1 MAANKA
7 PEITRV
13 YTTDGT
19 ANWGSVV
26 IVCKDEYRGEY
37 TVTLDRADRSTVLAS
52 GKKIGAFI
60 GHGSP
65 MGFQLDTMR
74 NLVAGKTSGN
84 PIPPTASAPAP
95 KAQAVAPKAVPVNG
109 NLDSAVADIVRIVL
123 QSATVGTDPAE
134 LQGLRDEIAKLQ
146 GEIGTLREQV
156 VASAPTQF
164 VVNTVPTVQLQGVQ
178 HREFRKVLTM
188 VAQGDNVYL
197 CGPAGS
203 GKSTIPEQIAEV
215 LGLRFAAQSCGQ
227 TDAKF
232 DYVGYRDGN
241 GVLHGTLFR
250 DMWENGGLFLLDE
263 MDNASPDLLV
273 TLNQALAN
281 GQMAFPDGMIRKHER
296 FVCMGAGNTY
306 GNGATAQFVGR
317 SPQDGA
323 FLNRFTKWVVNVD
336 ERVEDAMLGSIVMD
350 SEVLANWK
358 GIVRKARA
366 NAERHGLRVMVTP
379 RDAMRGAKLL
389 ATGEFSYTEAVRS
402 QWGFGMDE
410 STWNKVHEGVA
421 L

>member
-7 PEITRV
+7 PEILRV
-13 YTTDGT
+13 HSIDGT
-19 ANWGSVV
+19 ANWGSVELYCRNDV
-26 IVCKDEYRGEY
+26 HDFRIM
-37 TVTLDRADRSTVLAS
+37 LDRADRSTVLAS

-65 MGFQLDTMR
+65 MGMQLDTMR
-74 NLVAGKTSGN
+74 NLVAHKTAGT
-84 PIPPTASAPAP
+84 PIAPTASAPAV
-95 KAQAVAPKAVPVNG
+95 KVSAPKVQG
-109 NLDSAVADIVRIVL
+109 NLDTAVADLVTAVL
-123 QSATVGTDPAE
+123 SQATVGTDPAE
-134 LQGLRDEIAKLQ
+134 LDALRNEIASLRKLV
-146 GEIGTLREQV
+146 ETNT
-156 VASAPTQF
+156 PTQF
-164 VVNTVPTVQLQGVQ
+164 VVNAVPTVALQGVQ
-178 HREFRKVLTM
+178 HTEFRKVLTM

-197 CGPAGS
+197 AGPAGS

-241 GVLHGTLFR
+241 GVLHSTLFR

-281 GQMAFPDGMIRKHER
+281 GQMAFPDGMIRKHPK
-296 FVCMGAGNTY
+296 FVCMGAGNTF

-336 ERVEDAMLGSIVMD
+336 ERIEDAMLGSIQMD
-350 SEVLANWK
+350 SAVLANWK
-358 GIVRKARA
+358 QIVRTARA

-389 ATGEFSYTEAVRS
+389 ATGEFTVREAVQS

-410 STWNKVHEGVA
+410 STWNKVHEGVT

>member
-7 PEITRV
+7 PEILSVTSV
-13 YTTDGT
+13 DGSS
-19 ANWGSVV
+19 NWNQ
-26 IVCKDEYRGEY
+26 IQIRCREEYRNDFI
-37 TVTLDRADRSTVLAS
+37 VTLDRADRSTVLAS
-52 GKKIGAFI
+52 GKKVGAFV

-65 MGFQLDTMR
+65 MGMQLDTMR
-74 NLVAGKTSGN
+74 EIVARFVVGN
-84 PIPPTASAPAP
+84 PVAPTAQGRHATTP
-95 KAQAVAPKAVPVNG
+95 KVATPKVAG
-109 NLDSAVADIVRIVL
+109 NLDSAVAELVTAIL
-123 QSATVGTDPAE
+123 GGATVGVDPAE
-134 LQGLRDEIAKLQ
+134 VERLNERIDYLSARLLEVS
-146 GEIGTLREQV
+146 EQV
-156 VASAPTQF
+156 ANASPTQF
-164 VVNTVPTVQLQGVQ
+164 VVNGVPTVQLQGVQ

-241 GVLHGTLFR
+241 GVLHSTLFR

-281 GQMAFPDGMIRKHER
+281 GQMAFPDGMIRKHPK

-306 GNGATAQFVGR
+306 GNGATAVFVGR

-336 ERVEDAMLGSIVMD
+336 ERVEDAMLATIQMD
-350 SEVLANWK
+350 STVLANWK
-358 GIVRKARA
+358 GIVRTARA

-389 ATGEFSYTEAVRS
+389 ATGEFTPQEVVRS
-402 QWGFGMDE
+402 QWGFGLDE
-410 STWNKVHEGVA
+410 STWNKVHEGVT

>member
-7 PEITRV
+7 PKVTWVNARNGADDWSSVDLHCEMDGEKFIT
-13 YTTDGT
+13 TL
-19 ANWGSVV
+19 A
-26 IVCKDEYRGEY
+26 
-37 TVTLDRADRSTVLAS
+37 VTDRSTVMAA
-52 GKKIGAFI
+52 GRFIGAFH

-65 MGFQLDTMR
+65 VGFALDTMKM
-74 NLVAGKTSGN
+74 LVAHKAAGVPVSPASVPAVTKAA
-84 PIPPTASAPAP
+84 PTVTAPAT
-95 KAQAVAPKAVPVNG
+95 AGG
-109 NLDSAVADIVRIVL
+109 NLDSAVAELVRQVL
-123 QSATVGTDPAE
+123 AGATVQTDPAE
-134 LQGLRDEIAKLQ
+134 IEALRNEIAVLRDMVQ
-146 GEIGTLREQV
+146 NN
-156 VASAPTQF
+156 APTQI
-164 VVNTVPTVQLQGVQ
+164 VVNKVPTTTITGTL
-178 HREFRKVLTM
+178 HKEFRKVLAM

-203 GKSTIPEQIAEV
+203 GKSTIPEQVAES
-215 LGLRFAAQSCGQ
+215 LGIRFAAQSCGQ

-241 GVLHGTLFR
+241 GVLHSTLFR
-250 DMWENGGLFLLDE
+250 EMWENGGLFLLDE

-281 GQMAFPDGMIRKHER
+281 GQMAFPDGMVRKHPQ

-306 GNGATAQFVGR
+306 GNGATAVFVGR

-336 ERVEDAMLGSIVMD
+336 ENVEDAMLASIEMD
-350 SEVLANWK
+350 AAVLSNWK

-379 RDAMRGAKLL
+379 RDAMRGARLL
-389 ATGEFSYTEAVRS
+389 ATGEFTTTEVVRS
-402 QWGFGMDE
+402 QWGFGLSE
-410 STWNKVHEGVA
+410 SDWNKVHEGVA

>member
-7 PEITRV
+7 PEILSVRTV
-13 YTTDGT
+13 DGS
-19 ANWGSVV
+19 ANWEQ
-26 IVCKDEYRGEY
+26 IQIRCKDEHRDWF
-37 TVTLDRADRSTVLAS
+37 TTLDRCDRSTVLAT

-65 MGFQLDTMR
+65 MGMQLDTMR
-74 NLVAGKTSGN
+74 TIVGFHVAGT
-84 PIPPTASAPAP
+84 PVAPTAPAVKVSAP
-95 KAQAVAPKAVPVNG
+95 KVQG
-109 NLDSAVADIVRIVL
+109 NLDSAVADLVTAVL
-123 QSATVGTDPAE
+123 SQATVGTDPAE
-134 LQGLRDEIAKLQ
+134 LDALRNEIASLRKLV
-146 GEIGTLREQV
+146 ETNT
-156 VASAPTQF
+156 PTQF
-164 VVNTVPTVQLQGVQ
+164 VVNAVPTVALQGVQ
-178 HREFRKVLTM
+178 HTEFRKVLTM

-197 CGPAGS
+197 AGPAGS

-232 DYVGYRDGN
+232 DYVGYRDGS
-241 GVLHGTLFR
+241 GVLHSTLFR

-281 GQMAFPDGMIRKHER
+281 GQMAFPDGMIRKHPK
-296 FVCMGAGNTY
+296 FVCMGAGNTF

-336 ERVEDAMLGSIVMD
+336 ERIEDAMLGSIQMD
-350 SEVLANWK
+350 SSVLANWK
-358 GIVRKARA
+358 QIVRTARA

-389 ATGEFSYTEAVRS
+389 ATGEFTVREAVQS

-410 STWNKVHEGVA
+410 STWNKVHEGVT